1 MAEGLSSNFAVL
13 DESGC
18 LVTAPDALVL
28 RGTVLEQVL
37 GVCERLHIPIRREC
51 PTLASL
57 PRWTAAFVMSTSRLV
72 LVTDAVWLPDGVRCA
87 VPVAPRALI
96 IRDAV
101 RVEIEKASTKL
112 L

>member
-1 MAEGLSSNFAVL
+1 ML
-13 DESGC
+13 DETGC

-37 GVCERLHIPIRREC
+37 AVCARLQIPVRREC
-51 PTLASL
+51 PTLESRPL
-57 PRWTAAFVMSTSRLV
+57 WTAAFVMSTSRLV
-72 LVTDAVWLPDGVRCA
+72 LVTDAVWLPDGHTRCA
-87 VPVAPRALI
+87 VPVSPRALL

-101 RVEIEKASTKL
+101 RAEIEKASTKL